1 MKEIMNAKS
10 VMIDNNYNLVVVKEG
25 NVLFASSDRGI
36 KPIYDVYTKSP
47 QLLKG
52 AYISDRVTG
61 KAAAM
66 ILSKASIG
74 GIYTDLISEGAIE
87 IFKDHN
93 IDVVY
98 DKRVDHILNRDKS
111 GSCPIESISKDLE
124 TEDTVTLIS
133 RIESFLKSI

>member
-1 MKEIMNAKS
+1 MKEVINAKS
-10 VMIDNNYNLVVVKEG
+10 IMIDNGYNLVVVKDETL
-25 NVLFASSDRGI
+25 LFASTDRGI
-36 KPIYDVYTKSP
+36 KPIYDVYTKNP

-66 ILSKASIG
+66 ILSKANIA
-74 GIYTDLISEGAIE
+74 GIYTDLISEGAVK

-98 DKRVDHILNRDKS
+98 DKRVDYILNRDKS

-124 TEDTVTLIS
+124 TGDIVTLIS
-133 RIESFLKSI
+133 RIETFLKSL

>member
-1 MKEIMNAKS
+1 MP
-10 VMIDNNYNLVVVKEG
+10 NNPLAILLPRSPVIVDMVV
-25 NVLFASSDRGI
+25 LA
-36 KPIYDVYTKSP
+36 T
-47 QLLKG
+47 LLKG